1 MTQYEHSSCIKERKS
16 RNKKTSKRRIFTFP
30 RALFCRSQNFPYECL
45 GKNKKKKE
53 RETQE
58 ENAAAVLS
66 YASKA
71 PIYKY
76 LYVQSY
82 RQKGGLL
89 VQKEGKWKKIPS
101 KQTADRRTLT
111 LSIKRRKNK
120 EVLRQDTTPHEL
132 SVIRLF

>member
-1 MTQYEHSSCIKERKS
+1 MKTRK
-16 RNKKTSKRRIFTFP
+16 K
-30 RALFCRSQNFPYECL
+30 
-45 GKNKKKKE
+45 
-53 RETQE
+53 
-58 ENAAAVLS
+58 NAAAVLS
-66 YASKA
+66 YAPNA

-82 RQKGGLL
+82 RQKGVLL

-120 EVLRQDTTPHEL
+120 KVLRQDTTPHEL
-132 SVIRLF
+132 SVIHLF